1 VNVIETCWNRHD
13 PNSHSDSW
21 TVTDGNN
28 LDQTVVHEFT
38 ECMIPACY
46 PFTVVTKEP
55 LNSGM
60 QFI

>member
-1 VNVIETCWNRHD
+1 
-13 PNSHSDSW
+13 
-21 TVTDGNN
+21 
-28 LDQTVVHEFT
+28 
-38 ECMIPACY
+38 MIPACY